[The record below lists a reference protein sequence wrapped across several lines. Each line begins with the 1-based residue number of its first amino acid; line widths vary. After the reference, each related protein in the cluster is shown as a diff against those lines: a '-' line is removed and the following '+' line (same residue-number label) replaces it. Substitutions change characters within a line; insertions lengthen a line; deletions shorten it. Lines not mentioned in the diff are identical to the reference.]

1 MGGWI
6 GVFVLGLIIYLLL
19 GYPLR
24 SMSLAFKFTFIFIVG
39 IIGLIV
45 LFAVLSYDATGLKG
59 TQ

>member
-19 GYPLR
+19 RYPLR
-24 SMSLAFKFTFIFIVG
+24 FMSRAFKLMFIFIVG

-59 TQ
+59 IQ

>member
-24 SMSLAFKFTFIFIVG
+24 SMSLAFKLTFIFIVG

-45 LFAVLSYDATGLKG
+45 LFAVLSYDAFG
-59 TQ
+59 Q

>member
-19 GYPLR
+19 RYPLR
-24 SMSLAFKFTFIFIVG
+24 SMSLAFKLNFIFIVG

-45 LFAVLSYDATGLKG
+45 LFAVLSYNATGLKG
-59 TQ
+59 IQ